1 MKLLLDE
8 TSFKMNYT
16 VIWKQVPRFAWNFHH
31 ASLYIQLVPTYLSD
45 LSFTYSPGE
54 EHVLFYSPQGIYLAR
69 SGMGRALHLKG
80 GVGLLDKHGLCCA
93 GPKGPVGTWS
103 WTWEAAWL
111 PVSATLLAV
120 SSSTFMIWINWAMP
134 SAHVMV
140 ALGDGTCR
148 GQIWIPAV
156 YLQTILPKSWRICLI
171 NKLRYARYEHLAF
184 HKWTWFLL

>member
-1 MKLLLDE
+1 
-8 TSFKMNYT
+8 MNYT
-16 VIWKQVPRFAWNFHH
+16 VFWKQENTWSP
-31 ASLYIQLVPTYLSD
+31 LCLELSSC
-45 LSFTYSPGE
+45 LLIHSTSSYPPFRS
-54 EHVLFYSPQGIYLAR
+54 LFYIFPRWTACFVFSPQGIYLAR

-80 GVGLLDKHGLCCA
+80 GVGLLDKHALCCA
-93 GPKGPVGTWS
+93 RPKGPVGTWS

-140 ALGDGTCR
+140 ALGDSTCR
-148 GQIWIPAV
+148 GQIWIPAI
-156 YLQTILPKSWRICLI
+156 YLQTTLPKSWKICLI
-171 NKLRYARYEHLAF
+171 NKLRYARYEQLAS